1 MFVGGLLY
9 ALEENYVEGAINLTA
24 PNPVRNNQFSSALGR
39 AVRRPALMPVPP
51 VALKLMLG
59 EGASVLLA
67 SQRIL
72 PTRTLDLGYR
82 FRFTDIDSAL
92 QDLVG

>member
-1 MFVGGLLY
+1 
-9 ALEENYVEGAINLTA
+9 
-24 PNPVRNNQFSSALGR
+24 
-39 AVRRPALMPVPP
+39 MPVPP
-51 VALKLMLG
+51 LALKLMLG

-82 FRFTDIDSAL
+82 FKYTDIDSAL
-92 QDLVG
+92 QDLVA

>member
-1 MFVGGLLY
+1 MV
-9 ALEENYVEGAINLTA
+9 A
-24 PNPVRNNQFSSALGR
+24 PNPVRNRDFSRALGR
-39 AVRRPALMPVPP
+39 AVKRPALMPVPP
-51 VALKLMLG
+51 LALKLMLG

-82 FRFTDIDSAL
+82 FKFTDIDAAL